1 MILAVARRWL
11 QMRWAGVLSALTYA
25 VPPCPSSCEITTREY
40 CEFMH
45 GYFHEEATLCSQVR
59 RPGGALGIRSWA
71 GQLLEWVSGSAPH
84 IRASDPGGS

>member
-1 MILAVARRWL
+1 
-11 QMRWAGVLSALTYA
+11 MRWAGVLSALTYA

-84 IRASDPGGS
+84 IRDSDPGGS